1 MGRFAVERN
10 SENHAPTTPVPT
22 GAAFDL
28 APNFGPSPV
37 APWRSIRTTG
47 RMTIDAHPWRWSSA
61 RFEDCRRS
69 MGNLITS
76 PIMSLLVAQQEP
88 MRPSKAQGN
97 QFACVLVHTESRR
110 WYHAQP
116 DRRDF
121 SRCRGW
127 QKPPEFL
134 CDEPNEHLR
143 DSAARRSMSAF
154 ICS

>member
-28 APNFGPSPV
+28 APNFGPSSV

-47 RMTIDAHPWRWSSA
+47 RMTIDAHPSRWSSA

-69 MGNLITS
+69 MGNLITL
-76 PIMSLLVAQQEP
+76 PIMSLLMAQQEP

-97 QFACVLVHTESRR
+97 QFACVLVHTQHSFVASVSREV
-110 WYHAQP
+110 
-116 DRRDF
+116 
-121 SRCRGW
+121 RG
-127 QKPPEFL
+127 
-134 CDEPNEHLR
+134 LR
-143 DSAARRSMSAF
+143 GGEGNGSFMMGR
-154 ICS
+154 